1 MRPRLVLA
9 GALMRRHVVE
19 LSRYAFDSVVVLLM
33 TYVLFLV
40 VFFGAK
46 SIGGNVISRADTL
59 SSIVLGFLIWA
70 LVAFAYSDISQGI
83 IQEAQAGTLEQLA
96 MTPAGLSTVLMMNS
110 AVMLI
115 SHVLQMSVVLVLA
128 MWTSG
133 RWLEM
138 DIVSIAPLLFMTLMG
153 VVGVGL
159 AIGGAAL
166 VFKRVAGVSSLLQ
179 LAFVGLIVAP
189 LDQIPA
195 LALLPL
201 TLGYDL
207 LNQVM
212 VDGVWIGDIA
222 PRDILFLFLNSVAYI
237 LIGLGAFR
245 GMERIARGRG
255 LLGHY

>member
-1 MRPRLVLA
+1 M
-9 GALMRRHVVE
+9 E
-19 LSRYAFDSVVVLLM
+19 LSRYAFDSVVVLVM

-46 SIGGNVISRADTL
+46 SIGGNVIAQADTL

-96 MTPAGLSTVLMMNS
+96 MSPAGLSTILMMNS
-110 AVMLI
+110 GVMLI
-115 SHVLQMSVVLVLA
+115 SHVVQMSVVLVLA

-133 RWLEM
+133 RWLEL
-138 DIVSIAPLLFMTLMG
+138 DLVSIAPLLILTLMG
-153 VVGVGL
+153 VVGVGF

-166 VFKRVAGVSSLLQ
+166 VFKRVAGLSSLLQ

-189 LDQIPA
+189 LDRIPA

-212 VDGVWIGDIA
+212 VDGVSIFDIEV
-222 PRDILFLFLNSVAYI
+222 RDILFLSLNSIAYV
-237 LIGLGAFR
+237 LLGLAAFR